1 MRYFDMV
8 VRNVSIFSLI
18 TIFTIAAGFSQASA
32 GSPSKDTLNEI
43 QRSIQSNWARPEDS
57 SAYPNFIVTVKFH
70 LNRKG
75 EIEGSPVIT
84 ASGAS
89 PAMQG
94 VAIASVRRSVLRAA
108 PYKLPPE
115 KYENWKDVEVVFHLG
130 SENR

>member
-1 MRYFDMV
+1 MV
-8 VRNVSIFSLI
+8 VRNVSIFSSI

-57 SAYPNFIVTVKFH
+57 NAYPNFIVTVKFH

-89 PAMQG
+89 PAMQR
-94 VAIASVRRSVLRAA
+94 VAIASVRRSVFRAA
-108 PYKLPPE
+108 PYTLPPE
-115 KYENWKDVEVVFHLG
+115 QYEDWKDVEVVFHLG
-130 SENR
+130 SENQ